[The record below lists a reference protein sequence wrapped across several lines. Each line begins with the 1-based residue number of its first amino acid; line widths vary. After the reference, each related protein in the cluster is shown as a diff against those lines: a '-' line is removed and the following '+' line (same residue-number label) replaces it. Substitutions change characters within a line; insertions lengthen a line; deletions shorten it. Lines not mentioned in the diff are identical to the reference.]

1 MSSVHV
7 KICGLTDPDQAQAIA
22 QMGADAIG
30 LVFAPSKR
38 RITPEQ
44 GAAIVQAV
52 GEAAQTVGLFVD
64 ASAEDINAV
73 VAQTGVSRVQ
83 LHGDEPPEIV
93 ADIVVPCWK
102 VFHVRDE
109 NFAVEVHDWLVCLPE
124 GVDVEAILLDT
135 YSPKAAGGTGES
147 FNWDFV
153 ARTRDEGLLGDLP
166 PIILAGGL
174 TPDNVA
180 EAVRVVQPNMVDV
193 SSGVETSPGVKDLTK
208 VKAFLQAAKS
218 TQPTEP

>member
-1 MSSVHV
+1 MNSVHV
-7 KICGLTDPDQAQAIA
+7 KICGLTIPEQARAVA
-22 QMGADAIG
+22 DMGADAIG
-30 LVFAPSKR
+30 LNFAPSKR

-52 GEAAQTVGLFVD
+52 GDAAQTIGLFVD
-64 ASAEDINAV
+64 APAVEINTV
-73 VAQTGVSRVQ
+73 IAQTGVSRVQ
-83 LHGDEPPEIV
+83 LHGNESPQIVAEIV
-93 ADIVVPCWK
+93 APCWK

-109 NFAVEVHDWLVCLPE
+109 NFTMEIHDWLVCLPD
-124 GVDVEAILLDT
+124 GVEVEAVLLDT
-135 YSPKAAGGTGES
+135 YSPKAAGGTGEC

-180 EAVRVVQPNMVDV
+180 EAIRIVQPDMVDV
-193 SSGVETSPGVKDLTK
+193 ASGVESSPGVKDLAK
-208 VKAFLQAAKS
+208 VQAFLHAAK
-218 TQPTEP
+218 